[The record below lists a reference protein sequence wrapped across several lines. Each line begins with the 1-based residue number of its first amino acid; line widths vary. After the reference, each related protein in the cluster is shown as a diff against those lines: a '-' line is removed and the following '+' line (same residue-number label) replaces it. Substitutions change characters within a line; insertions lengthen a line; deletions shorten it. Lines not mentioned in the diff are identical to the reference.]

1 MNDRSVTLL
10 ADAAETR
17 LCVLTTTPCIRE
29 PTLGTILGHVGVE
42 APVEDGI
49 QVYARA
55 PLQVQAAGN
64 WYRTDA
70 RALWDVLQACKNQ

>member
-10 ADAAETR
+10 AGAAETR
-17 LCVLTTTPCIRE
+17 LCVPTLRPCMRE
-29 PTLGTILGHVGVE
+29 PTLATTLVHVGVE
-42 APVEDGI
+42 APVEDGV

-70 RALWDVLQACKNQ
+70 SALCDNLKA